1 MSTRSLESAER
12 TITRLGGAT
21 RDGGVYIIKKQMG
34 LAGWAAA
41 DYLKAEGRAV
51 SNQSTPRLDGYHRD
65 TGFAPPPKDRGIKR
79 EALPFEPLPC
89 ECYAT
94 IFERLKF
101 QVEEHLAEQKE
112 INAALKSGSSDSRLL
127 RRAVSLSRR
136 RERMS
141 DVAGFLTSVHNERPY
156 VAAQ

>member
-1 MSTRSLESAER
+1 MTTSLEQAER
-12 TITRLGGAT
+12 TITRLGGAS
-21 RDGGVYIIKKQMG
+21 RDGGVWIIKRQMG
-34 LAGWAAA
+34 LRGWAAA
-41 DYLKAEGRAV
+41 DRLMSAGQAV
-51 SNQSTPRLDGYHRD
+51 SNQSTPRLDGYHREQ
-65 TGFAPPPKDRGIKR
+65 GFAAPPKDRGIKR
-79 EALPFEPLPC
+79 EALPKEPMPC

-101 QVEEHLAEQKE
+101 QVEEHLAEQQE
-112 INAALKSGSSDSRLL
+112 INAALKSGKHDHRLVK
-127 RRAVSLSRR
+127 RAVSLSRR